1 MKRFLL
7 FVLTAAM
14 ILSVSACG
22 NKIQNSDFSDKKEEE
37 QTVKATS
44 DEPMTGLELW
54 SFEIGKD
61 GDISEFI
68 EPYKD
73 SGLGYIDFG
82 ILWSSFEVE
91 KGKYN
96 WTFVDSVVDQII
108 NAGFSVGATL
118 VLWTNGLSFK
128 EDLELQKTAD
138 GEVYAYDESRK
149 DFPSLTKKENLET
162 IYDTVSAFAVH
173 FSEKYSDKTVLFRVI
188 TSPFGDSGYTADAD
202 VDYSESAISAF
213 VSYLSEKY
221 KTTDAFSENYPF
233 SLSSFDDLKNEDP
246 KKLTSTCLYE
256 WKTFKQKTLSDF
268 CKETVNIFKKADPNC
283 PTELVFGGVE
293 DTKTAVYR
301 GFYDPYAVSETV
313 GADIYA
319 TTWENDI
326 PLDFFVSYLSDT
338 TESKVGFTV
347 YEEDLTEENRKTFA
361 EEIAKSANISRICF
375 DFSEA
380 TAENLSF
387 IKSVSENLKA
397 EKTDSREKNRE
408 AIFVNTADIILRNP
422 AKNLYLSLKEQY
434 ETVTADG
441 KSAAFITDTKLGE
454 LIPENEVTALR
465 TGTSGKNC
473 YFTEDT
479 AKVLI
484 ELQVPI
490 YCAENGNFEIKKQNG
505 SSFDGET
512 AAALKSLFKN

>member
-7 FVLTAAM
+7 FILTAAM
-14 ILSVSACG
+14 LLSVSACG
-22 NKIQNSDFSDKKEEE
+22 KVQNSDFSGKTAEE
-37 QTVKATS
+37 QTVKATP

-61 GDISEFI
+61 GNISEII

-138 GEVYAYDESRK
+138 GEIYAYDESRK
-149 DFPSLTKKENLET
+149 DFPSLANKENLET
-162 IYDTVSAFAVH
+162 IYDTISAFAVH
-173 FSEKYSDKTVLFRVI
+173 FREKYADRTVHFRVV

-213 VSYLSEKY
+213 VSYLSGKY

-233 SLSSFDDLKNEDP
+233 SLSSFDDLKNEEP
-246 KKLTSTCLYE
+246 KKLTSTCLYD

-268 CKETVNIFKKADPNC
+268 YGEAVKIFKKANPAC

-301 GFYDPYAVSETV
+301 GFYDPYTVSEKV
-313 GADIYA
+313 GADIYSTA
-319 TTWENDI
+319 WENDV

-338 TESKVGFTV
+338 TERKVGFTV
-347 YEEDLTEENRKTFA
+347 YEDDLTEESRKTLPA
-361 EEIAKSANISRICF
+361 EIAATPNISRVCF
-375 DFSEA
+375 DFSET
-380 TAENLSF
+380 TAENLSL
-387 IKSVSENLKA
+387 IKSVSESLKA
-397 EKTDSREKNRE
+397 EKTDSREKNSE
-408 AIFVNTADIILRNP
+408 AIFVNTADIILRTP
-422 AKNLYLSLKEQY
+422 AKNLYTSLKTQY
-434 ETVTADG
+434 ETSTADG
-441 KSAAFITDTKLGE
+441 KAAAFITDTKLGE
-454 LIPENEVTALR
+454 ISAESGITAFR
-465 TGTSGKNC
+465 TGSSGKIC
-473 YFTEDT
+473 WFTT
-479 AKVLI
+479 AAAKKLA
-484 ELQVPI
+484 ELRLPI
-490 YCAENGNFEIKKQNG
+490 YCAESGSFEIKEENG
-505 SSFDGET
+505 SSFDEET
-512 AAALKSLFKN
+512 ATALKSLFKN